1 MPYLTSNKFSFTS
14 KAFPADTFGVVSF
27 TGTEGISQ
35 PYEFDITLIC
45 NNLSIDLS
53 KAMENQ
59 AHFIIHREEGDDVN
73 YYGTL
78 AHFEQLHETDGYAFY
93 RAFLVPRLW
102 WLSITEHLQ
111 IILNKSVPDF
121 IADVLKDGGF
131 TPLDFEFRLQKH
143 YEPVEYVCQYGE
155 SHLNFISRWLEKEGI
170 YYFFEQTPTG
180 EKVIFTDT
188 AIAHQ
193 DLPQG
198 KTLFYAPPSGLDTL
212 HKKEV
217 VKSFTCRHTRM
228 PNKVFLKDYN
238 YRKPSMDVTGSA
250 QVDPKGY
257 GTVYSYND
265 HFRTPEEGNDLAKI
279 RAESFLCRKECYYG
293 DGSVPYMMP
302 GFTFNLKDHYRT
314 DFNGKYLV
322 IEVSHEG
329 DQTGYLISGIGREL
343 SERES
348 HPYYRNSFTAIPGRV
363 QFRPEAKT
371 PKPKISGSIIAKIDN
386 AESGQYAGLDD
397 QGRYKVSLPFDLSGH
412 ADGKGSTWIRMAQ
425 PYAGSNHGMHF
436 PLHKGTEILLTFID
450 GDPDRPVIAAAVPNP
465 DTPSPVVSG
474 NETMSVIQTGGQN
487 RIAIEDRAGNE
498 RILLHTPK
506 ENTFIRLGSHNNPGG
521 GNGGSVPD
529 HLGPDFSG
537 VAVHTNGAF
546 NLTAGLIDEII
557 LGQNSMS
564 VAGLFERSVLAA
576 AVELYLVISQE
587 VRMGASLELRP
598 WHYQFR
604 RQSVKINGK
613 DTEII
618 GDGLTVSGKE
628 IKIVGDKTKVSK
640 VVNEVSG
647 NRTEIKGNVETMV
660 VKKLNLKGDV
670 TEIHS
675 EKLNL
680 IGNVK
685 TLNAKNSTVNGKVE
699 QVSGNVTEIS
709 ENVTKVVTNFE
720 SYAGK
725 NLTVT
730 GNIDKVVEMDETI
743 KIGTNGKVINV

>member
-322 IEVSHEG
+322 IEVSH
-329 DQTGYLISGIGREL
+329 
-343 SERES
+343 
-348 HPYYRNSFTAIPGRV
+348 
-363 QFRPEAKT
+363 
-371 PKPKISGSIIAKIDN
+371 
-386 AESGQYAGLDD
+386 
-397 QGRYKVSLPFDLSGH
+397 
-412 ADGKGSTWIRMAQ
+412 
-425 PYAGSNHGMHF
+425 
-436 PLHKGTEILLTFID
+436 
-450 GDPDRPVIAAAVPNP
+450 
-465 DTPSPVVSG
+465 
-474 NETMSVIQTGGQN
+474 
-487 RIAIEDRAGNE
+487 
-498 RILLHTPK
+498 
-506 ENTFIRLGSHNNPGG
+506 
-521 GNGGSVPD
+521 
-529 HLGPDFSG
+529 
-537 VAVHTNGAF
+537 
-546 NLTAGLIDEII
+546 
-557 LGQNSMS
+557 
-564 VAGLFERSVLAA
+564 
-576 AVELYLVISQE
+576 
-587 VRMGASLELRP
+587 
-598 WHYQFR
+598 
-604 RQSVKINGK
+604 
-613 DTEII
+613 
-618 GDGLTVSGKE
+618 
-628 IKIVGDKTKVSK
+628 
-640 VVNEVSG
+640 
-647 NRTEIKGNVETMV
+647 
-660 VKKLNLKGDV
+660 
-670 TEIHS
+670 
-675 EKLNL
+675 
-680 IGNVK
+680 
-685 TLNAKNSTVNGKVE
+685 
-699 QVSGNVTEIS
+699 
-709 ENVTKVVTNFE
+709 
-720 SYAGK
+720 
-725 NLTVT
+725 
-730 GNIDKVVEMDETI
+730 
-743 KIGTNGKVINV
+743 